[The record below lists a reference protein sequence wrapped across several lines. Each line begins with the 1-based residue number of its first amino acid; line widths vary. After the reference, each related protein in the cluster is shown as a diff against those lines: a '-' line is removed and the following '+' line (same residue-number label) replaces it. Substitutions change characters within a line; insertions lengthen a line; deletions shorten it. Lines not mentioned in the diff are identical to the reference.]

1 MELMQA
7 IRQRRAVR
15 DYIEEAI
22 DPVAIKTVIEAAIAA
37 PSARNLQPWS
47 FWIFTRSEEVER
59 LAEEIKIWLLKSGAV
74 QELYAPIQQLVDNP
88 TFSIFYHAAA
98 LILVTAKSQ
107 ERQASD
113 DCCLAAQNLMLAARD
128 LGIGTCWIGLSR
140 PWFDLPTTKS
150 RLGIPAEY
158 RVVAPIIMGYPKEWP
173 ETHGRQPADLHWC
186 SLDEA
191 APPRVK

>member
-15 DYIEEAI
+15 DYRDEALDQGTIE
-22 DPVAIKTVIEAAIAA
+22 TVIESAIAA

-47 FWIFTRSEEVER
+47 FWIFTRREDVER
-59 LAEEIKIWLLKSGAV
+59 LAQEIKTWLLQSGAV
-74 QELYAPIQQLVDNP
+74 QDLYAPIHQLIDNP
-88 TFSIFYHAAA
+88 TFSIFYHAAT
-98 LILVTAKSQ
+98 LILVVAKSQ

-140 PWFDLPTTKS
+140 SWFDLPAAKS
-150 RLGIPAEY
+150 RLKMPAEY
-158 RVVAPIIMGYPKEWP
+158 RVVAPIVMGYPREWP
-173 ETHGRQPADLHWC
+173 ATHGRQPAELHWC
-186 SLDEA
+186 SLD
-191 APPRVK
+191 